1 MNDIFNAKHAKL
13 LSFGMDFLFLLIH
26 LVMFCVFYVYHVTP
40 MVWFNVF
47 SILFYAVML
56 RIIWRN
62 GLRFYVIASYLEI
75 NAHMGASIL
84 FTGWEAGFQ
93 ITLIGLCLLLFYSDY
108 VARSLKAKRIPS
120 LALCPVAMIVYIIT
134 CLISAHRPA
143 PYSLPGNVNTWLQV
157 SWGIVVFGIIIVIL
171 DIFVLVASRSQE
183 ELSNEA
189 LHDKLTGLPNRY
201 YMSSVFSRMTRAND
215 SEKQWLAIA
224 DLDDFKDI
232 NDTFG
237 HNCGDYVLK
246 TLAEMLQERP
256 EGVELCRWGGEEF
269 LFAGTG
275 DTVEYLDSIRK
286 KVESF
291 PFMYQDREIHITLTF
306 GYACYRSGQT
316 IDDWINAADRK
327 LYEGKTAG
335 KNRVV
340 GQ

>member
-1 MNDIFNAKHAKL
+1 MNDIFSAKQAKQ
-13 LSFGMDFLFLLIH
+13 LSMGMAFLFLLIH
-26 LVMFCVFYVYHVTP
+26 MVMFWVFYTYHVTP

-47 SILFYAVML
+47 SVVFYAGML
-56 RIIWRN
+56 WIIHRN
-62 GLRFYVIASYLEI
+62 LLRTYVIASYLEI
-75 NAHMGASIL
+75 NAHMGACIL
-84 FTGWEAGFQ
+84 FTGWEGGFQ

-108 VARSLKAKRIPS
+108 VARSLKTKRIPS
-120 LALCPVAMIVYIIT
+120 LALCPVSMIVYLGT

-143 PYSLPGNVNTWLQV
+143 PYSLPAEVNTWLQM

-171 DIFVLVASRSQE
+171 DMFVLIAARSQE

-201 YMSSVFSRMTRAND
+201 YMSSVFSRMTLAAD

-232 NDTFG
+232 NDTCG

-246 TLAEMLQERP
+246 TLAEMLREMP
-256 EGVELCRWGGEEF
+256 EGVEQCRWGGEEF
-269 LFAGTG
+269 LFAGAG
-275 DTVEYLDSIRK
+275 DTVEYLEKVRK

-291 PFMYQDREIHITLTF
+291 PFVYQDRRIHITLTV
-306 GYACYRSGQT
+306 GYARYRSGMT
-316 IDDWINAADRK
+316 IDDWINAADKK
-327 LYEGKTAG
+327 LYEGKKAG
-335 KNRVV
+335 KNRVI